1 MTAAVTYSRGR
12 TDALV
17 SFTHD
22 RSRLPFVSH
31 AVLGFE
37 TVRLDD
43 GYHPESR
50 SDENIWDLS
59 VRRRFSSAL
68 RARLFLRAIYGR
80 ESVTFTD
87 SRGLRATERITINRS
102 GDIGKGT
109 GSLKGL
115 GSPQIVM
122 GLGAEFSIA
131 R

>member
-1 MTAAVTYSRGR
+1 VTAAVTYSRGP
-12 TDALV
+12 TDAFL

-37 TVRLDD
+37 TVRFDD

-50 SDENIWDLS
+50 SDENVWDVS
-59 VRRRFSSAL
+59 VRHRFSPAL
-68 RARLFLRAIYGR
+68 RARLFLRGIYGR
-80 ESVTFTD
+80 ESVTLTD
-87 SRGLRATERITINRS
+87 SRGQRPAERITIKRS

-109 GSLKGL
+109 GSLEVL
-115 GSPQIVM
+115 GSPQIVL
-122 GLGAEFSIA
+122 GIGAEFSIA